1 MRSVYCHGESNNVYG
16 PIRTHCHLLG
26 LNWHCRASCTVAHI
40 RHYLPSRME
49 DHDGYHVSFSSSR
62 YSSTR
67 LSTDILTNRIPVY
80 IINALYLWP
89 ITVWTYVKYGRPD
102 MPKRENEIA
111 VDETDP
117 LLHSHHRMGH
127 GEGNTPHQ
135 VNGHHNRGVEQGPE
149 AHGNHHHHHDSMSAN
164 RPIFA
169 SITIA
174 TCHCGAGCVLGDI
187 IGEWL
192 VYRLGATVG
201 GSMLYAAFIVGK
213 SAPIIILVC

>member
-1 MRSVYCHGESNNVYG
+1 
-16 PIRTHCHLLG
+16 
-26 LNWHCRASCTVAHI
+26 
-40 RHYLPSRME
+40 
-49 DHDGYHVSFSSSR
+49 
-62 YSSTR
+62 
-67 LSTDILTNRIPVY
+67 
-80 IINALYLWP
+80 
-89 ITVWTYVKYGRPD
+89 

-117 LLHSHHRMGH
+117 LLHSRHGMGH
-127 GEGNTPHQ
+127 GEGPHQ

-149 AHGNHHHHHDSMSAN
+149 AHGSHHHHHDDMSAN

-213 SAPIIILVC
+213 SAPIITLVCSKILKCTPLY